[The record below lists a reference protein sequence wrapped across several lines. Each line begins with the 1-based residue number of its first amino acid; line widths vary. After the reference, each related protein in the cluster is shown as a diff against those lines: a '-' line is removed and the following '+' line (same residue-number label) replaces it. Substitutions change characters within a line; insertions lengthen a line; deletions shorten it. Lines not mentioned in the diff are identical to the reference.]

1 MSAQPDTTA
10 HRVDQTLQL
19 LIPLLGL
26 TETSPE
32 TAQLRNIL
40 TTRPDIDTLQKLQ
53 THLLHPARRT
63 GELRDLALRVTAEV
77 QQREPNAPTELFA
90 EDQQTLTA
98 EEAAAKVR
106 LAWKE
111 QRPLDP
117 PTPRP
122 GLEL

>member
-1 MSAQPDTTA
+1 MSAHPDTTA

-26 TETSPE
+26 AETSSE

-53 THLLHPARRT
+53 AHLLHPARRT

-98 EEAAAKVR
+98 EEAAAKG
-106 LAWKE
+106 
-111 QRPLDP
+111 DP

-122 GLEL
+122 GPEL